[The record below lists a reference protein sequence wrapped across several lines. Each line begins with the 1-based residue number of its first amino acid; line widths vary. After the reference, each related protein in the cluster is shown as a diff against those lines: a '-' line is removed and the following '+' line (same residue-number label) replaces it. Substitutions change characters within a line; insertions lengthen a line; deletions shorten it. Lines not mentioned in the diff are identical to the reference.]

1 MRKVLF
7 LLAGFFTVSYSFS
20 QIPDDVVRN
29 AWFVPNGTAR
39 SNAIGGAVGALGG
52 DITSAYVNPAGLG
65 FYKTKEIVITPSFI
79 LNNNKSNF
87 RGTSSN
93 INNGGFQL
101 GPTGVV
107 LGGRID
113 RYNHSTA
120 FSISVNQLASYN
132 NKISYKGVNDY
143 SSYSEQYL
151 EQLVSDNAGENE
163 AASNYPFG
171 ASLAY
176 YTFLI
181 DTTLDANGD
190 LNGYRSLVPVGN
202 GNSIQQQYDE
212 TDGGGL
218 YEVSFGF
225 ASNNMDKLFLG
236 GSINIPL
243 SFFNQ
248 DITYT
253 ETDPTSDEH
262 NDFAYSTLTTEH
274 KLNGVGLNARFG
286 IIYRPV
292 ASWRFGLAFHTPS
305 YMAYTDKLNASMT
318 TNTEDYA
325 GIQTKSTGDF
335 ENTGSTSNYNEIT
348 PYKFIASAAY
358 VFNEVENVKMQKG
371 FISADIEY
379 VNHRGSR
386 FLQQTN
392 DNGDTDPS
400 LDNYYSSLNDV
411 IKSYYKGN
419 VNVRVGGEIKF
430 SPLAVR
436 LGAAYYGSPYADK
449 ALKANRI
456 LLAGGLGYRNYG
468 MYIDLSIAEMLNKDV
483 NFPYRLVDKANT
495 FATLKNQRTNVI
507 LTVGFKL

>member
-1 MRKVLF
+1 MRKLLF
-7 LLAGFFTVSYSFS
+7 ILTGFCLFENSFS

-29 AWFVPNGTAR
+29 AWFIPNGTAR
-39 SNAIGGAVGALGG
+39 SNSIAGAIGALGG

-65 FYKTKEIVITPSFI
+65 FYKTKEIVLTPSFI

-87 RGTSSN
+87 RGTSAN
-93 INNGGFQL
+93 VNNSGFQL

-120 FSISVNQLASYN
+120 FSISVNQLANYN
-132 NKISYKGVNDY
+132 NKIHYKGLNDY

-151 EQLVSDNAGENE
+151 EQLVGDNADEN
-163 AASNYPFG
+163 AAANNYPFG

-176 YTFLI
+176 FTYLI
-181 DTTLDANGD
+181 DTTLDGNGN
-190 LNGYRSLVPVGN
+190 LNGYRSLVPVGS
-202 GNSIQQQYDE
+202 GNIMQQYDE

-218 YEVSFGF
+218 YEISFGF

-236 GSINIPL
+236 ASINVPL
-243 SFFNQ
+243 SFFDQN
-248 DITYT
+248 ITYS
-253 ETDPTSDEH
+253 ETDISSDIH
-262 NDFAYSTLTTEH
+262 NNFSSSTLTQDH
-274 KLNGVGLNARFG
+274 SLNGIGLNARLG
-286 IIYRPV
+286 VIYRPQI
-292 ASWRFGLAFHTPS
+292 SWRFGLAIHTPS
-305 YMAYTDKLNASMT
+305 YMSYTDKLSAVIT

-325 GIQTKSTGDF
+325 GIQTSKTSDF
-335 ENTGSTSNYNEIT
+335 PNAAEQTNYDEIT
-348 PYKFIASAAY
+348 PYKIIASAAY

-371 FISADIEY
+371 FISADVEY
-379 VNHRGSR
+379 VNHRGTR

-400 LDNYYSSLNDV
+400 LNNYYSSLNDV

-419 VNVRVGGEIKF
+419 VDVRVGGEIKF

-436 LGAAYYGSPYADK
+436 LGAAFYGSPYADN

-468 MYIDLSIAEMLNKDV
+468 MYIDLSITEMLNKDV